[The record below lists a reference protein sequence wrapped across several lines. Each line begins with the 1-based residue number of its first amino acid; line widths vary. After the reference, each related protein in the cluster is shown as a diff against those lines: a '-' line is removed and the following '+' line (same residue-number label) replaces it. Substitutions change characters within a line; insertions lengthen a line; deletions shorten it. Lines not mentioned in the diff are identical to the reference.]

1 MYIQANRSKHWWQ
14 SMGNKGTE
22 KRRRCLYWR
31 YIWKS
36 IFEYSRLVKYMYME
50 ILVFG
55 FITIYANSLQLDNW
69 RSFVFSNCKLALSTT
84 EKGLIDSSL
93 EDIKNQW
100 IFRKIASSNTSR
112 LDADECFFRLLM
124 MGIFYPYVLWPFDKK
139 LIF

>member
-1 MYIQANRSKHWWQ
+1 M
-14 SMGNKGTE
+14 
-22 KRRRCLYWR
+22 
-31 YIWKS
+31 
-36 IFEYSRLVKYMYME
+36 KYMYME

-124 MGIFYPYVLWPFDKK
+124 MGIFYPYVPNAN
-139 LIF
+139 